1 MLDFFIK
8 FERVRAENHL
18 FEKVTLLSFFSIG
31 VFLSKEK
38 GRHLGI
44 AIGFF
49 AFEVELTLRSW
60 LQKS

>member
-1 MLDFFIK
+1 MSQDLNKILVFPKSFT
-8 FERVRAENHL
+8 L
-18 FEKVTLLSFFSIG
+18 FLYV
-31 VFLSKEK
+31 
-38 GRHLGI
+38 GI